1 MSPINMKLMSILSL
15 VVLIMISN
23 TSNYQKVF
31 GGTTDY
37 DGDRDGYSPNQ
48 GDCNDND
55 VNVYP
60 GRGCPIPEIVAIEDV
75 IAQIKTLIANDE
87 FNISSSQLASLMTK
101 LQQASAKIQ
110 SNNYEAAIGTLNA
123 FNNQINAFIDSGKLD
138 QSVGGPLI
146 LIIQSIILVLQG

>member
-75 IAQIKTLIANDE
+75 IAQIETLIANDE

-123 FNNQINAFIDSGKLD
+123 FNNQINAFYNSGKISSDNRDLLT
-138 QSVGGPLI
+138 GPVEE
-146 LIIQSIILVLQG
+146 IINTLQ

>member
-123 FNNQINAFIDSGKLD
+123 FNNQINAFYNSGQISSYNRDLLIDPVID
-138 QSVGGPLI
+138 
-146 LIIQSIILVLQG
+146 IIDYLQ